1 MESLELYLI
10 LKDESMARKSGT
22 INSRSPIPVI
32 IGAGITEQWY
42 FTHLQNILDLRC
54 RIRPRY
60 FGTEDIRQLDKK
72 ISQVIESGAVAIC
85 VIDADTAQFDDAEK
99 AKMIALKKKYGGK
112 KNVILCDSLPS
123 IEYWFLLHY
132 EDTNRFFQNSA
143 AAETALQKYISDYVK
158 KEGFLSKRKWVE
170 NMTQSGKLEMAR
182 SRAQKYENS
191 ERAYSKIYKAIEF
204 ISGNK

>member
-85 VIDADTAQFDDAEK
+85 VFDADTAQFDDAEK

-132 EDTNRFFQNSA
+132 EDTNRLFQNSA

>member
-1 MESLELYLI
+1 MELYLT
-10 LKDESMARKSGT
+10 LKDSGMARKSGM

-42 FTHLQNILDLRC
+42 FTHLQNLLDLRC

-72 ISQVIESGAVAIC
+72 IAQVLESGAIAIC
-85 VIDADTAQFDDAEK
+85 IFDVDTAQFNEIEK
-99 AKMIALKKKYGGK
+99 AKVTALKKKYEGK
-112 KNVILCDSLPS
+112 KNVVLCDSLPS

-143 AAETALQKYISDYVK
+143 AAETVLQKYIADYEK
-158 KEGFLSKRKWVE
+158 TEGFLSKQKWVE
-170 NMTQSGKLEMAR
+170 NMIEGSKLELAK

-191 ERAYSKIYKAIEF
+191 ERAYSKVYKAIEF
-204 ISGNK
+204 VSGNKPL

>member
-1 MESLELYLI
+1 MVFLELYLT
-10 LKDESMARKSGT
+10 LKDSGMARKSGT

-42 FTHLQNILDLRC
+42 FTHLQSLLDLRC

-72 ISQVIESGAVAIC
+72 IAQVLESGAIAIC
-85 VIDADTAQFDDAEK
+85 IFDADTAQFNEIEK
-99 AKMIALKKKYGGK
+99 AKVTALKKKYEGK

-143 AAETALQKYISDYVK
+143 AAETALQKYIAGYEK
-158 KEGFLSKRKWVE
+158 TEGFLSKQKWVE
-170 NMTQSGKLEMAR
+170 NMIEGGKLEMAK

-191 ERAYSKIYKAIEF
+191 ERAYSKVYKAIEF
-204 ISGNK
+204 VSCNK

>member
-85 VIDADTAQFDDAEK
+85 VFDADTAQFDDAEK